1 MVQYSH
7 VRGGL
12 KPKTRIVVSKAL
24 ARLSPRRIRER
35 RNYKRFVAEPVDSES
50 ICFTNL
56 PYEIRLMIWRECFES
71 RVVTICAHRICSW
84 TDGLREY
91 KPAVSSVRAIMP
103 LTLRINRESRFETL
117 RHYPDLIQN
126 PGLFRDPVYFN
137 PQLDKL
143 AIHVLDKDRYSACL
157 PQLFHRDR
165 KSRIMADQCLCL
177 TILALAEIS
186 IYSPSMCK
194 MVRFL
199 ISRHGALC
207 DRHKCYGNLF
217 PRYRKIMGKF
227 YQLKTI
233 VVQSPNFNETMVIN
247 NISKDCSWTMRKRVW
262 KAIKSRENFEDD
274 NWRITKTDDHNLPL
288 LY

>member
-1 MVQYSH
+1 MVQYLH

-12 KPKTRIVVSKAL
+12 KPKTRVVISKAL
-24 ARLSPRRIRER
+24 ARLSPRSIRER
-35 RNYKRFVAEPVDSES
+35 GNYKRFVAEPVDSES

-56 PYEIRLMIWRECFES
+56 PYEIRLMIWHECFES

-84 TDGLREY
+84 TDGSREY
-91 KPAVSSVRAIMP
+91 KPAVSSVRATMP

-137 PQLDKL
+137 PRLDKL
-143 AIHVLDKDRYSACL
+143 AIHVLDKDRHPACL

-177 TILALAEIS
+177 TIQALAEIS

-194 MVRFL
+194 MIQML
-199 ISRHGALC
+199 WESIPSLSQNNGQ
-207 DRHKCYGNLF
+207 
-217 PRYRKIMGKF
+217 I

-233 VVQSPNFNETMVIN
+233 VVQSPDFNETMIIN
-247 NISKDCSWTMRKRVW
+247 NISKDCSWAMRKRVW
-262 KAIKSRENFEDD
+262 KAIKSRENFEDN

-288 LY
+288 L